1 MDMEQ
6 PIQITETGG
15 RFLVTPITDTNIFT
29 REDFTEEQHEIQEMV
44 QGFCTEHIAPVKE
57 ELEKKDKDLTFSLL
71 RKIAELGLLGIAVPE
86 EYGGMELDKI
96 TSAIVAE
103 ATSHSQC
110 ASFVVTWSTNL
121 GIGSLPIV
129 WFGTPA
135 QKEKYLPRL
144 TDGTC
149 IGAYGLTEPSAGS
162 DALAAKTTAVLSE
175 DGKHYILNGEK
186 VFITNG
192 GWADVFTVFAKV
204 DGEKFTAFIV
214 ERDTPGFTQGPEYDK
229 MGMRGSSTT
238 SLIFQNA
245 KVPVENLLYEE
256 GKGHHI
262 AFNVLNMGRFK
273 MSAALLGGSKLTTS
287 ASIEY
292 ILERRQFGKAIA
304 HFDTTIGKV
313 ADMVVETF
321 SADCMTYRTI
331 GMIQNAI
338 DELDNTDPNYYIMM
352 GEAMEKYAI
361 ESSMAKVYC
370 SELNGKVIDSG
381 LQMMGGYGFIE
392 EYTMAMQY
400 RDCRIDRIWEG
411 TNEINRQII
420 TGYMMKK
427 ALMEELPILG
437 SIREIEQYMN
447 NGKLDT
453 DSEILFAE
461 SNVVETSK
469 RLALFLLNEGICEF
483 GQDLKHQQQI
493 SDILAN
499 IFIDIYV
506 AESTVLRAKKM
517 LGNPKSSPSVEGVAK
532 IFVAEMAQRMVQ
544 LAETALKGVYNG
556 DLSPLMHENL
566 NAFRSRMY
574 LPTNTIGIKRE
585 IAAYAYS
592 KKCYP
597 Y

>member
-1 MDMEQ
+1 MEQ
-6 PIQITETGG
+6 PIKTTQTGG
-15 RFLVTPITDTNIFT
+15 RFLITPITDTNIFT
-29 REDFTEEQHEIQEMV
+29 REDFTEEQREIQEMV
-44 QGFCTEHIAPVKE
+44 RGFCKEHIAPVKE

-71 RKIAELGLLGIAVPE
+71 KKIAELGLLGITVPE

-96 TSAIVAE
+96 TGAIVAE
-103 ATSHSQC
+103 ASSYSEC
-110 ASFVVTWSTNL
+110 SSFVVTWSTNL

-144 TDGTC
+144 IDGTC

-162 DALAAKTTAVLSE
+162 DALSAKTTAVLSD

-192 GWADVFTVFAKV
+192 GWADVYTVFAKV

-238 SLIFQNA
+238 PLIFQNA
-245 KVPVENLLYEE
+245 KVPVENLLYEV

-273 MSAALLGGSKLTTS
+273 MSASLLGGAKLTTS
-287 ASIEY
+287 ASIDY

-313 ADMVVETF
+313 ADMVIETF
-321 SADCMTYRTI
+321 SADCMTYRTV
-331 GMIQNAI
+331 GMIQDAV
-338 DELDNTDPNYYIMM
+338 DELDKTDPNYYIMM

-370 SELNGKVIDSG
+370 SELNGRVIDSG

-392 EYTMAMQY
+392 EYTMARLY

-427 ALMEELPILG
+427 ALMEELPIQG
-437 SIREIEQYMN
+437 AIREIEQYMN
-447 NGKLDT
+447 NGKLEI
-453 DSEILFAE
+453 DSEILIAE

-469 RLALFLLNEGICEF
+469 RLALYLLNEGICEF

-493 SDILAN
+493 ADILAN

-506 AESTVLRAKKM
+506 AESTVLRAKKI
-517 LGNPKSSPSVEGVAK
+517 LGDPTKHSSVEAVAK
-532 IFVAEMAQRMVQ
+532 IFVAEMAQRIMQ
-544 LAETALKGVYNG
+544 LADTALKGIYNG
-556 DLSPLMHENL
+556 DLSTLIHENL
-566 NAFRSRMY
+566 NMFRSRMY
-574 LPTNTIGIKRE
+574 LPTNTIGLKRE

-592 KKCYP
+592 KKSYP

>member
-1 MDMEQ
+1 MEQ
-6 PIQITETGG
+6 PIQITKTGG
-15 RFLVTPITDTNIFT
+15 RFLVTPITNTNIFT
-29 REDFTEEQHEIQEMV
+29 REDFTEEQREIQEMV

-71 RKIAELGLLGIAVPE
+71 RKIAELGLLGITVPE

-96 TSAIVAE
+96 TGAIVAE
-103 ATSHSQC
+103 ASSYSEC
-110 ASFVVTWSTNL
+110 SSFVVTWSTNL

-144 TDGTC
+144 IDGTC

-162 DALAAKTTAVLSE
+162 DALSAKTTAVLSE

-186 VFITNG
+186 IFITNG

-214 ERDTPGFTQGPEYDK
+214 EKDTPGFTQGPEYDK

-245 KVPVENLLYEE
+245 KVPVENLLYEV
-256 GKGHHI
+256 GKGHRI

-273 MSAALLGGSKLTTS
+273 MSASLLGGAKLTTS

-313 ADMVVETF
+313 ADMVVGTF
-321 SADCMTYRTI
+321 SADSMTYRTV
-331 GMIQNAI
+331 GMIQDAV

-370 SELNGKVIDSG
+370 SELNGRVIDSG

-392 EYTMAMQY
+392 EYTMARLY

-420 TGYMMKK
+420 TGYIMKK
-427 ALMEELPILG
+427 ALMEELPIQG
-437 SIREIEQYMN
+437 AIREIEQYMN
-447 NGKLDT
+447 NGKLET

-493 SDILAN
+493 ADILAN

-517 LGNPKSSPSVEGVAK
+517 LGNPKISTSVEGVAK

-544 LAETALKGVYNG
+544 LAETALKGIYNG
-556 DLSPLMHENL
+556 DLSPLMHESL

-574 LPTNTIGIKRE
+574 LPTNTIGLKRE

-592 KKCYP
+592 KKSYP

>member
-1 MDMEQ
+1 MEQ
-6 PIQITETGG
+6 PIKTTQTGG
-15 RFLVTPITDTNIFT
+15 RFLITPITDTNIFT
-29 REDFTEEQHEIQEMV
+29 REDFTEEQREIQEMV
-44 QGFCTEHIAPVKE
+44 RGFCKEHIAPVKE

-71 RKIAELGLLGIAVPE
+71 KKIAELGLLGITVPE

-96 TSAIVAE
+96 TGAIVAE
-103 ATSHSQC
+103 ASSYSEC
-110 ASFVVTWSTNL
+110 SSFVVTWSTNL

-144 TDGTC
+144 IDGTC

-162 DALAAKTTAVLSE
+162 DALSAKTTAVLSD

-192 GWADVFTVFAKV
+192 GWADVYTVFAKV

-238 SLIFQNA
+238 PLIFQNA
-245 KVPVENLLYEE
+245 KVPVENLLYEV

-273 MSAALLGGSKLTTS
+273 MSASLLGGAKLTTS
-287 ASIEY
+287 ASIDY

-321 SADCMTYRTI
+321 SADCMTYRTV
-331 GMIQNAI
+331 GMIQDAV
-338 DELDNTDPNYYIMM
+338 DELDKTDPNYYIMM

-370 SELNGKVIDSG
+370 SELNGRVIDSG

-392 EYTMAMQY
+392 EYTMARLY

-427 ALMEELPILG
+427 ALMEELPIQG
-437 SIREIEQYMN
+437 AIREIEQYMN
-447 NGKLDT
+447 NGKLET
-453 DSEILFAE
+453 DNETLLGE

-493 SDILAN
+493 ADILAN

-506 AESTVLRAKKM
+506 AESTVLRAKKI
-517 LGNPKSSPSVEGVAK
+517 LGDPAAPSSVEAVAK
-532 IFVAEMAQRMVQ
+532 IFVAEMAQRMMQ
-544 LAETALKGVYNG
+544 FAETALKGIYNG
-556 DLSPLMHENL
+556 DLSTLIHENL
-566 NAFRSRMY
+566 NMFRSRMY
-574 LPTNTIGIKRE
+574 LPTNTIGLKRE

-592 KKCYP
+592 KKSYP

>member
-1 MDMEQ
+1 MEQ
-6 PIQITETGG
+6 PIQITKTGG

-29 REDFTEEQHEIQEMV
+29 REDFTEEQREIQEMV

-57 ELEKKDKDLTFSLL
+57 DLEKKDKDLTFSLL
-71 RKIAELGLLGIAVPE
+71 RKIAELGLLGITVPE
-86 EYGGMELDKI
+86 KYGGMELDKI
-96 TSAIVAE
+96 TGAIVAE
-103 ATSHSQC
+103 ASSYSEC
-110 ASFVVTWSTNL
+110 SSFVVTWSTNL
-121 GIGSLPIV
+121 GIGSLPII

-144 TDGTC
+144 IDGTC

-162 DALAAKTTAVLSE
+162 DALSAKTTAVLSE

-214 ERDTPGFTQGPEYDK
+214 EKDTPGFTQGPEYDK

-238 SLIFQNA
+238 PLIFQNA
-245 KVPVENLLYEE
+245 EVPVENLLYEV
-256 GKGHHI
+256 GKGHRI

-273 MSAALLGGSKLTTS
+273 MSASLLGGSKLTTS

-304 HFDTTIGKV
+304 QFDTTIGKV

-331 GMIQNAI
+331 GMIQDAV

-392 EYTMAMQY
+392 EYTMARLY

-427 ALMEELPILG
+427 ALMEELPIQG
-437 SIREIEQYMN
+437 AIREIEQYMN
-447 NGKLDT
+447 NGKLET

-493 SDILAN
+493 ADILAN

-517 LGNPKSSPSVEGVAK
+517 LGNPKISKSVEGVAK

-544 LAETALKGVYNG
+544 LAETALKGIYNG
-556 DLSPLMHENL
+556 ELSPLMHESL

-574 LPTNTIGIKRE
+574 LPTNTIGLKRE

-592 KKCYP
+592 KKSYP

>member
-1 MDMEQ
+1 MEQ

-15 RFLVTPITDTNIFT
+15 RFLITPITDTNIFT
-29 REDFTEEQHEIQEMV
+29 REDFTEEQREIHEMV
-44 QGFCTEHIAPVKE
+44 QGFCTEHIAPVRE

-71 RKIAELGLLGIAVPE
+71 KKIAELGLLGITVPE

-96 TSAIVAE
+96 TGAIVAE
-103 ATSHSQC
+103 ASSYSEC
-110 ASFVVTWSTNL
+110 SSFVVTWSTNL

-144 TDGTC
+144 IDGTC

-162 DALAAKTTAVLSE
+162 DALSAKTTAVLSD

-186 VFITNG
+186 IFITNG
-192 GWADVFTVFAKV
+192 GWADVYTVFAKV

-238 SLIFQNA
+238 ALIFQNA
-245 KVPVENLLYEE
+245 KVPVENLLYEV

-273 MSAALLGGSKLTTS
+273 MSASLLGGAKLTTS

-313 ADMVVETF
+313 ADMVVEIF
-321 SADCMTYRTI
+321 SADCMTYRTV
-331 GMIQNAI
+331 GMIQDAV
-338 DELDNTDPNYYIMM
+338 DELDKTDPNYYIMM

-370 SELNGKVIDSG
+370 SELNGRVIDSG

-392 EYTMAMQY
+392 EYTMARLY

-420 TGYMMKK
+420 TGHIMKK
-427 ALMEELPILG
+427 ALMEELPIQG
-437 SIREIEQYMN
+437 AIREIEQYMN
-447 NGKLDT
+447 NGKLEI
-453 DSEILFAE
+453 DSEILIAE

-469 RLALFLLNEGICEF
+469 RLALYLLNEGICEF

-493 SDILAN
+493 ADILAN

-506 AESTVLRAKKM
+506 AESTVLRAKKI
-517 LGNPKSSPSVEGVAK
+517 LGDPTKPSSVEAVAK
-532 IFVAEMAQRMVQ
+532 IFVAEMAQRIMQ
-544 LAETALKGVYNG
+544 LADTALKGIYNG
-556 DLSPLMHENL
+556 DLSTLIHENL

-574 LPTNTIGIKRE
+574 LPTNTIGLKRE
-585 IAAYAYS
+585 IAAFAYS
-592 KKCYP
+592 KKSYP

>member
-1 MDMEQ
+1 MEQ
-6 PIQITETGG
+6 PIKTTQTGG
-15 RFLVTPITDTNIFT
+15 RFLITPITDTNIFT
-29 REDFTEEQHEIQEMV
+29 REDFTEEQREIQEMV
-44 QGFCTEHIAPVKE
+44 RGFCKEHIAPVKE

-71 RKIAELGLLGIAVPE
+71 KKIAELGLLGITVPE

-96 TSAIVAE
+96 TGAIVAE
-103 ATSHSQC
+103 ASSYSEC
-110 ASFVVTWSTNL
+110 SSFVVTWSTNL

-144 TDGTC
+144 IDGTC

-162 DALAAKTTAVLSE
+162 DALSAKTTAVLSD

-192 GWADVFTVFAKV
+192 GWADVYTVFAKV

-238 SLIFQNA
+238 PLIFQNA
-245 KVPVENLLYEE
+245 KVPVENLLYEV

-273 MSAALLGGSKLTTS
+273 MSASLLGGAKLTTS
-287 ASIEY
+287 ASIDY

-321 SADCMTYRTI
+321 SADCMTYRTV
-331 GMIQNAI
+331 GMIQDAV
-338 DELDNTDPNYYIMM
+338 DELDKTDPNYYIMM

-370 SELNGKVIDSG
+370 SELNGRVIDSG

-392 EYTMAMQY
+392 EYTMARLY

-420 TGYMMKK
+420 TGYIMKK
-427 ALMEELPILG
+427 ALMEELPIQG
-437 SIREIEQYMN
+437 AIREIEQYMN
-447 NGKLDT
+447 NGKLET
-453 DSEILFAE
+453 DNETLLAE

-469 RLALFLLNEGICEF
+469 RLALFLLNEGICAF

-493 SDILAN
+493 ADILAN

-506 AESTVLRAKKM
+506 AESTVLRAKKI
-517 LGNPKSSPSVEGVAK
+517 LGDPTGHSSVEAVAK
-532 IFVAEMAQRMVQ
+532 IFVAEMAQRMMQ
-544 LAETALKGVYNG
+544 FAETALKGIYNG
-556 DLSPLMHENL
+556 DLSTLIHENL
-566 NAFRSRMY
+566 NMFRSRMY
-574 LPTNTIGIKRE
+574 LPTNTIGLKRE

-592 KKCYP
+592 KKSYP